1 MMGQGMNAKPG
12 RANILRGVF
21 LLCRGRPEG
30 LAEIGSSPEA
40 FLSSLAPMI
49 AFPLVGCALM
59 ASQGR
64 VQDAVTDFLASLIAI
79 LAPPV
84 LSFSIARHW
93 GREAGWYRFATAFN
107 WCQWVLPVLGVAL
120 VIIAGILVQAGIPL
134 RAVVIGL
141 CGLLL
146 LYAFW
151 LHWFLA
157 RHALSLSAGRAIALV
172 AIINLLTIAFVAG
185 PQLIAVAAGAP
196 LPQPPG

>member
-21 LLCRGRPEG
+21 LICRGRPEG
-30 LAEIGSSPEA
+30 LADIGSGPDA

-49 AFPLVGCALM
+49 AFSLVGCALM
-59 ASQGR
+59 VMQGR
-64 VQDAVTDFLASLIAI
+64 ITEGVTDFLASLIAV

-84 LSFSIARHW
+84 LSFSMARRW
-93 GREAGWYRFATAFN
+93 GRETGWYRFATAFN

-120 VIIAGILVQAGIPL
+120 VILAGIFVQAGVPL
-134 RAVVIGL
+134 RAAVIGL
-141 CGLLL
+141 CAVLL

-157 RHALSLSAGRAIALV
+157 RHALALTVWRALGLV
-172 AIINLLTIAFVAG
+172 VVMNLVTVLLVAG
-185 PQLIAVAAGAP
+185 PQLLAMAAGGPSPLAP
-196 LPQPPG
+196 G